1 MSIPFPGIDWLGLSP
16 GAVLAVLFGLRT
28 ADLTLATLRVLAI
41 IRGRPTVAWLLG
53 FFGATL
59 FILGAA
65 GLLANITQPLSIVAY
80 AAGFAT
86 GTAMGLTLERQF
98 LPANSLVRI
107 YSPSRGRAIASALRE
122 VGRGATEVPARGR
135 GGTVD
140 VIFTY
145 IRRRQEN
152 RVRREIRKLDPEVVM
167 TVENVRVLAGG
178 WRP

>member
-1 MSIPFPGIDWLGLSP
+1 MSVPFPEINWLALSP
-16 GAVLAVLFGLRT
+16 GGVLAVLF
-28 ADLTLATLRVLAI
+28 TLRAADMTLSTLRMLAI
-41 IRGRPTVAWLLG
+41 IRGRATAAWFLG

-65 GLLANITQPLSIVAY
+65 GLLANLARPLSIVAY

-86 GTAMGLTLERQF
+86 GTAAGLTLERLF

-107 YSPSRGRAIASALRE
+107 YSPARGRAIAASLRE
-122 VGRGATEVPARGR
+122 RGSGATEVPARGR

-140 VIFTY
+140 VIYTY

-152 RVRREIRKLDPEVVM
+152 RVRRQIRALDPEAVM